1 MENMYQGYKD
11 IAEFRIVYISEA
23 HAIDD
28 RRPVPYAIEKGIKEH
43 TTYGERCSVA
53 QRLLDEGKLTIPS
66 IIDKMDNHVAEVYDS
81 HPNRLFLVRKDG
93 KLGVAGSP
101 GPWGW
106 DPSMKEAQ
114 KWLAQYKKTGI
125 EPELPKKEDSN

>member
-1 MENMYQGYKD
+1 MYQDYKD

-53 QRLLDEGKLTIPS
+53 QILIDEGKLTIPS

-93 KLGVAGSP
+93 RLGVAGGP

-106 DPSMKEAQ
+106 DPSLEEAQ
-114 KWLAQYKKTGI
+114 KWLAQYKKKGI
-125 EPELPKKEDSN
+125 EPELPKKEGSN

>member
-1 MENMYQGYKD
+1 MEKLYQDYKD

-28 RRPVPYAIEKGIKEH
+28 RRPVPYAIDKGIKEH
-43 TTYGERCSVA
+43 KTYGERCSVA
-53 QRLLDEGKLTIPS
+53 QRLVDEGKLTIPS
-66 IIDKMDNHVAEVYDS
+66 VIDKMDNHVDKAYDA

-93 KLGVAGSP
+93 KLGVAGGR

-106 DPSMKEAQ
+106 EPSMEQAQ

>member
-1 MENMYQGYKD
+1 MYQDYKD

-28 RRPVPYAIEKGIKEH
+28 RRPVPYAIEKGIKEPRS
-43 TTYGERCSVA
+43 YGERCSVA
-53 QRLLDEGKLTIPS
+53 RILIAEGKLTIPT
-66 IIDKMDNHVAEVYDS
+66 IIDDMDNHVAEAYDA

-93 KLGVAGSP
+93 RLGVAGGP

-106 DPSMKEAQ
+106 EPSLEEAR
-114 KWLAQYKKTGI
+114 KWLAHYKNTGT
-125 EPELPKKEDSN
+125 EPELSKN